1 MKSDVKIRTLM
12 RKRLLYRNAAV
23 QTVGPHLHLLLVLL
37 EGIHTENI
45 CKILHPQGLFIFPG

>member
-23 QTVGPHLHLLLVLL
+23 QTVGPHLVLF